1 LKESHKVSVQLSAFS
16 FSLILQPHL
25 SLRGA
30 LQQAQDKLR
39 DEAISFYSGE
49 LPARDEI
56 LHSLV
61 WTIPSTLL
69 RTGKDVL
76 GHIASWE
83 ETCLEPLRHYAD
95 GGPFE
100 VQVIKDYLTW
110 SDEQAVRKRDIPL
123 EVILNES
130 ATVRQGLVEAA
141 SRLSAEQWKQWVPFA
156 WGSEGTIA
164 DTLRGLHVH
173 EMEHVRHI
181 QQWRGG

>member
-1 LKESHKVSVQLSAFS
+1 MTKEETLARLAESRQALHQAIEGLSA
-16 FSLILQPHL
+16 
-25 SLRGA
+25 
-30 LQQAQDKLR
+30 
-39 DEAISFYSGE
+39 GE
-49 LPARDEI
+49 MTQIQVEG
-56 LHSLV
+56 V